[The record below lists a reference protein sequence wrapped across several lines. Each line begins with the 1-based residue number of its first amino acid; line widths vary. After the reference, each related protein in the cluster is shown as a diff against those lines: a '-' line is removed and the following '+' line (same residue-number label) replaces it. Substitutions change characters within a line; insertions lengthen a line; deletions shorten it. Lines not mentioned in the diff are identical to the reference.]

1 MATLLEKLSL
11 MMTDQARASRDNL
24 PREKT
29 PNCRNVTREEMLQ
42 IFKNEL
48 RFNIHPAGSDRFIA
62 SGGVTGP
69 HLPSCFLF
77 PGTCM
82 YRWAPVN

>member
-29 PNCRNVTREEMLQ
+29 TNCKNVTREEMLQ

-48 RFNIHPAGSDRFIA
+48 RFNH
-62 SGGVTGP
+62 
-69 HLPSCFLF
+69 PSC
-77 PGTCM
+77 GQ
-82 YRWAPVN
+82 